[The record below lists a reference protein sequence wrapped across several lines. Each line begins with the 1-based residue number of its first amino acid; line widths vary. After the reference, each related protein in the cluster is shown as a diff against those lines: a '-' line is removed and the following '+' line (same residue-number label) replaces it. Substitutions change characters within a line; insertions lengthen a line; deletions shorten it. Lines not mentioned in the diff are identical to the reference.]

1 MSAVPRLVA
10 AIVAIAPFAVV
21 ADITAPVAIVRLLKA
36 DVAELAPLPDPVVF
50 IGWSF
55 RL

>member
-1 MSAVPRLVA
+1 MPRLVA

-21 ADITAPVAIVRLLKA
+21 ADITAPVAFVRLLKA
-36 DVAELAPLPDPVVF
+36 DVAEFAPLPDPVLLD
-50 IGWSF
+50 GWSF